1 MSSEK
6 KRALVVDVD
15 PALLGAVERL
25 LETEGWDTTTT
36 WDMNEALAALRSRRF
51 ELVIAGHHPPEIKA
65 EEILKQLQTKP
76 PPASC
81 IVTVAAVG
89 YPFEAQYLRF
99 LGATAIVSKWDQLEL
114 VEAARRA
121 ALKADE

>member
-1 MSSEK
+1 VSS
-6 KRALVVDVD
+6 KRKRVLIVDVD
-15 PALLGAVERL
+15 PALLGVVERL

-36 WDMNEALAALRSRRF
+36 WDMNEAIASLRSRRF
-51 ELVIAGHHPPEIKA
+51 DLVIAGHHPPDIKA

-99 LGATAIVSKWDQLEL
+99 LGAKAIVSKWNQHEL
-114 VEAARRA
+114 VEAVRRA
-121 ALKADE
+121 ELKADG